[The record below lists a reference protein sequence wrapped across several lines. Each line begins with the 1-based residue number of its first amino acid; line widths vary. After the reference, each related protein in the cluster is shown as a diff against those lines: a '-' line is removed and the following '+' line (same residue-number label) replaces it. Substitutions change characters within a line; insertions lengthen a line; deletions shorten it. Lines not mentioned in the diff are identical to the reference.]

1 MNKLRL
7 GMFVLLVLAGASALQ
22 AQCPPGLPP
31 ATTCHAGM
39 DTNGAFFLIA
49 VPANYNHR
57 LLLWNHGYSLAPPG
71 KLGAEDLSPLGP
83 LLLRLGFAVAASSYR
98 PDAVGLGGWAVADAA
113 EDTENLRQQFIRI
126 FGQPDLTIVLG
137 ASEGGL
143 ITAEIA
149 ERFAKDA
156 HGNLN
161 YHGALPLCGP
171 LAGGVKNFW
180 GAFDLRVVYQFYCQ
194 NLPRPN
200 EPQYPLFLGLLPNN
214 TITPGELGSRIN
226 QCTGVLQPA
235 ATRTPQ
241 QHRNLANILSVIKI
255 PESFVVTDMFFSTFA
270 LAELVQ
276 VRTHGLSPVT
286 NLEVEYTG
294 SEDDDALNA
303 GVFRAG
309 SNEEALDFL
318 TRAYTPNG
326 RAPMPTLTMHTIG
339 DGLVI
344 VENENEYKEIRGEA
358 HTQRRLRQIFTDAG
372 GHCEFSASETLA
384 AFQALLEWVQ
394 SHKRPTKRQVA
405 ALCEQFRPAFG
416 DTCKINREF
425 QPEEFETRIPKR
437 ESERESKHE
446 SEREP

>member
-83 LLLRLGFAVAASSYR
+83 LLLQLGFAVAASSYR
-98 PDAVGLGGWAVADAA
+98 PDVVGLGGWAVADAA

-126 FGQPDLTIVLG
+126 FGQPDLTIVVG

-161 YHGALPLCGP
+161 Y
-171 LAGGVKNFW
+171 
-180 GAFDLRVVYQFYCQ
+180 Q
-194 NLPRPN
+194 
-200 EPQYPLFLGLLPNN
+200 
-214 TITPGELGSRIN
+214 
-226 QCTGVLQPA
+226 GVLPPA

-241 QHRNLANILSVIKI
+241 QRRNLANILGVAKI

-286 NLEVEYTG
+286 NLDVEYTG

-344 VENENEYKEIRGEA
+344 VENENEYKEIRGDA

-384 AFQALLEWVQ
+384 AFQALLGWVQ

-416 DTCKINREF
+416 DTCRINREF
-425 QPEEFETRIPKR
+425 HPEEFETRIPRR

-446 SEREP
+446 PEREP